1 MNILV
6 RRSAIAIHELHRNP
20 NRGRSS
26 FCPSLIGGA
35 YHPSALVFS
44 LHPYL
49 HFRCYHEIGAKRT
62 HPQIK
67 ERRNVISVGYDR
79 LYSDLFERV
88 WRSVSEA
95 KDMAHKVQDWVRM
108 VMMGLCLSDSRA
120 NSSPGVVQELVLQP
134 RGHVCNSCAV
144 FISKLGPAGE

>member
-6 RRSAIAIHELHRNP
+6 RKSAIAVHELHRNP

-49 HFRCYHEIGAKRT
+49 HFRRYHEIGAKRT

-88 WRSVSEA
+88 
-95 KDMAHKVQDWVRM
+95 
-108 VMMGLCLSDSRA
+108 
-120 NSSPGVVQELVLQP
+120 
-134 RGHVCNSCAV
+134 
-144 FISKLGPAGE
+144 